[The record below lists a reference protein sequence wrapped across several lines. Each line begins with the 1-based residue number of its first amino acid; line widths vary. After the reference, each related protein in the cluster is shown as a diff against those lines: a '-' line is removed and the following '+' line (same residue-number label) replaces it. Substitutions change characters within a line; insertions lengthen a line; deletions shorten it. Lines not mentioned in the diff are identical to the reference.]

1 MPRRGQGVNVPGLA
15 RTPSCHPPFRGT
27 STRARRVLVTT
38 FVSPSPSFVI
48 PFSPTSAPVAARFAH
63 TLASQG
69 AEVILAG
76 DGPIEA
82 PSSPHVQVLQGLKG
96 KGAAI
101 RAALGRVTGA
111 ITVLQDADTAYSLE
125 SSEALCRP
133 IREDQADA
141 VFGSRQMVGLEAE
154 LLADRA
160 LGQVTRFVTDVP
172 LTDPLCGQR
181 AFRTEALKSVAL
193 TSDDDSV
200 DAEIVVKLAA
210 QLFRMTEVP
219 LVLESTPHRPLAT
232 QLARLRT
239 LMRYATVANDADN
252 QHEGY
257 TTLERMDGATN
268 YNAWLGQRFR
278 EHLGR
283 RVLEIGAGIGTITEK
298 LEPGL
303 ELLIALEV
311 DRFYVDRLKNKFR
324 GKPHIRPYLSDV
336 ALADWEALK
345 AERLDS
351 IVLSN
356 VLEHIPDDAQAVR
369 RFRQILNPGGK
380 VLVPALPQLFG
391 AIDEAVGHHRRYTPS
406 VLREVLEGN
415 GFEVER
421 MEWMNLVGI
430 PGWFMNSRVMRRRS
444 VPKFQLKVYDRIAP
458 LLARAESHVKLP
470 VGMSL
475 FTVARAT

>member
-1 MPRRGQGVNVPGLA
+1 VNPL
-15 RTPSCHPPFRGT
+15 
-27 STRARRVLVTT
+27 
-38 FVSPSPSFVI
+38 PSFVI
-48 PFSPTSAPVAARFAH
+48 PFTPLSSAVASRFAH

-76 DGPIEA
+76 EGPLAA
-82 PSSPHVQVLQGLKG
+82 PHAPNVHVLQGLTG

-101 RAALGRVTGA
+101 RAALGKVTGD
-111 ITVLQDADTAYSLE
+111 ITVLQDADGAYSLE
-125 SSEALCRP
+125 ACEALCRP
-133 IREDQADA
+133 IREDTADA
-141 VFGSRQMVGLEAE
+141 VFGHRRLPRREAE

-160 LGQVTRFVTDVP
+160 LSHVTRFVTDVS
-172 LTDPLCGQR
+172 LMDPLCGQR
-181 AFRTEALKSVAL
+181 AFRTEALKSVSL
-193 TSDDDSV
+193 TSEDDAV

-210 QLFRMTEVP
+210 QLFRLAEVP
-219 LVLESTPHRPLAT
+219 LVLDAAPHQPLAS
-232 QLARLRT
+232 QLTRLRT
-239 LMRYATVANDADN
+239 LMRYATVRNDADN

-324 GKPHIRPYLSDV
+324 GKPHVRPYLSDV
-336 ALADWEALK
+336 ALADWESLK
-345 AERLDS
+345 AERLDT

-356 VLEHIPDDAQAVR
+356 VLEHIPDDGTAVR
-369 RFRQILNPGGK
+369 RFRRILPPGGRVL

-391 AIDEAVGHHRRYTPS
+391 AIDEAVGHYRRYTMPG
-406 VLREVLEGN
+406 LREVLEGN

-421 MEWMNLVGI
+421 LEWMNLVGI

-444 VPKFQLKVYDRIAP
+444 VPRLQLKVYDRLAP
-458 LLARAESHVKLP
+458 LLARAESQVKLP

-475 FTVARAT
+475 FAVARAT